1 MLQGRFLLDWQASD
15 RLRLSLNLNGF
26 IDDGD
31 MQAGQLLAV
40 VPLFGAFAGTIPLV
54 TNYPR
59 APQTPRAADW
69 NANTPYR
76 KDNSFYQAVL
86 LGDYELTDD
95 ITLVSLNSYAHMSM
109 DQRIDLDGTSLTNGD
124 QSIRGRISSFSTEE
138 RLTGNFGPATVI
150 LGVNYAHDKT
160 RENAIWATYYS
171 TQNSFFTPL
180 TNDVRS
186 EEHTSELQS

>member
-1 MLQGRFLLDWQASD
+1 MIRRPPRSTRTDT
-15 RLRLSLNLNGF
+15 
-26 IDDGD
+26 
-31 MQAGQLLAV
+31 
-40 VPLFGAFAGTIPLV
+40 LFPYTTLFRSFAGTIPLV

-86 LGDYELTDD
+86 RGDYELTDD

-124 QSIRGRISSFSTEE
+124 QSIRGRI
-138 RLTGNFGPATVI
+138 
-150 LGVNYAHDKT
+150 
-160 RENAIWATYYS
+160 
-171 TQNSFFTPL
+171 
-180 TNDVRS
+180 RS
-186 EEHTSELQS
+186 EERRGGKECVSTCRIRWSQNT